1 MWKANMEI
9 GTRDSKNYVIFVE
22 RKTFVNAY

>member
-22 RKTFVNAY
+22 RETFVNTY